1 MRARLCKLSHDSR
14 DLARARGASGAAQAI
29 SSRNGPSAAALSRS
43 ENMCVCVCASLKNVS
58 CVLWFKTQRDKKMST
73 PTLDGEWLVARVEGT
88 RIGTAEVVLD
98 GTSSGRMRFHDL
110 RSMLHTKFR
119 LVPNP
124 DQVLRCGVHNELAP
138 SGRPLV
144 ITNATYEKD
153 GTFWCI
159 EESSKD
165 RIVWAKTVE
174 HVLDPNVGWMQS
186 WDSKDAEMGPAGVLV
201 WTRPQKSRPAKKQR
215 RR

>member
-1 MRARLCKLSHDSR
+1 
-14 DLARARGASGAAQAI
+14 
-29 SSRNGPSAAALSRS
+29 
-43 ENMCVCVCASLKNVS
+43 
-58 CVLWFKTQRDKKMST
+58 LWFKTQRDKKMST
-73 PTLDGEWLVARVEGT
+73 PTLDGEWLVARVDGT

-119 LVPNP
+119 LVPDP

-153 GTFWCI
+153 GTFWRI

-186 WDSKDAEMGPAGVLV
+186 WDSNDAEMGPAGVLV